1 MSNNVRARCAEPRY
15 WLMVAV
21 CLLAGCQNTPPAQ
34 GPLKQMQ
41 NELQA
46 ASTSP
51 ASSAAAPA
59 VPAEVSRALVPS
71 L

>member
-1 MSNNVRARCAEPRY
+1 MMSNNVRARCAEPRY

-41 NELQA
+41 NELVRC
-46 ASTSP
+46 
-51 ASSAAAPA
+51 SAR
-59 VPAEVSRALVPS
+59 RAG
-71 L
+71 